1 MLLYRLAIQI
11 LRLGLWCAAAL
22 GHRKAKA
29 AWRGRKGWHSRLEQA
44 ELHARK
50 NGRTGPWI
58 HFHCASLGEFEQGA
72 PVIRLWRKQH
82 PEAPILLTFFSPS
95 GIEGVTETG
104 ADHVDYLP
112 FDTPLSALKFSKAL
126 DISDT
131 VFVKYEL
138 WPELMRALHRN
149 NTRLHLVAARFD
161 VGRHPLNKW
170 GRLIRKHMGLLSTL
184 QVQDLQSA
192 QALRTFGFEAQV
204 TGDPRVDRV
213 FSATQDPIPGPIQ
226 ERLKRIHEWKERQKL
241 LVIGSAWPAEW
252 QALRDIL
259 DTAHGWVVLWAPHD
273 IDHPDIG
280 HWASHKHTDYL
291 SSWTGH
297 TPGPGTYKT
306 FDNVPGNPDM
316 LIADE
321 MGLLR
326 FVYGMADVAVV
337 GGGWGRGVHNVLEPA
352 AFGIPVLCGPNVT
365 GFREIEALK
374 QSGGLKVCATAD
386 DLAKQCGLWMES
398 KEAREEAGQSA
409 AAWVVNQRG
418 SALRIVSALQSCQNA
433 EATA

>member
-11 LRLGLWCAAAL
+11 LRLGLWCATAL

-29 AWRGRKGWHSRLEQA
+29 AWRGRKGWRSRLKQA
-44 ELHARK
+44 EITARK

-72 PVIRLWRKQH
+72 PVIRLWREQH

-104 ADHVDYLP
+104 ADHIDYLP
-112 FDTPLSALKFSKAL
+112 FDTPRSAMEFSQAL
-126 DISDT
+126 DISDA

-149 NTRLHLVAARFD
+149 HTRLHLVAARFD
-161 VGRHPLNKW
+161 VGRHPLNRW
-170 GRLIRKHMGLLSTL
+170 GGLIRKYLGLLSTL

-192 QALRTFGFEAQV
+192 QALSAFGFEAQV

-213 FSATQDPIPGPIQ
+213 FSATQEPIPGLIQ
-226 ERLKRIHEWKERQKL
+226 ERLEHIHLWKGGRKL

-252 QALRDIL
+252 KALKDIL
-259 DTAHGWVVLWAPHD
+259 DIHQDWAVLWAPHD
-273 IDHPDIG
+273 IGHPDLEQ
-280 HWASHKHTDYL
+280 WLRREHTDYL
-291 SSWTGH
+291 SLWTGH

-306 FDNVPGNPDM
+306 FENVPGTPDM

-326 FVYGMADVAVV
+326 FAYGLADFAVV

-352 AFGIPVLCGPNVT
+352 AFGIPVLCGPNVA

-374 QSGGLKVCATAD
+374 QSGGLKVCATAE
-386 DLAKQCGLWMES
+386 DLANQCGLWMES

-409 AAWVVNQRG
+409 AAWVVKQRG
-418 SALRIVSALQSCQNA
+418 AALRIASALQSC
-433 EATA
+433 